1 MESTMAISTV
11 AGYRASQDYS
21 RQRSGE
27 PRKTELPKA
36 ASANAAKEGDAQSL
50 AQGSRTGGSALS
62 LSADAIL
69 VLSSIAPAQVSRSS
83 YYERFF
89 PTRDGFSAAN
99 LAAAVTDPSAQPFSE
114 NRSFAEVAESARTS
128 LNAKYQL
135 MNESGQPYET
145 NSYEGIDSSSAF
157 AELDRRALYAV
168 ASNEGGLFSEREQRI
183 ATSLMSRQQGL
194 AMALYS
200 GPTRL
205 TGEFVH
211 PSMVDR
217 AQSLKSGIRF
227 LDGVSSEEKAG
238 SFAWAEQRATTQR
251 GYETEMAGRGEVPED
266 IDTEHPLA
274 KLIKAALEESEAGPD
289 VAGRGNVE
297 SEADLLRQPWF
308 HGFEDQLDRAV
319 AQTRE
324 LFWRQQTGLG
334 DSVKK

>member
-1 MESTMAISTV
+1 MAISTV

-21 RQRSGE
+21 RQRSAE

-36 ASANAAKEGDAQSL
+36 ASANAARDGDAQSVD
-50 AQGSRTGGSALS
+50 QGSRTGGSAVS

-69 VLSSIAPAQVSRSS
+69 VLSSIAPSQVSRSS

-114 NRSFAEVAESARTS
+114 NRSFAEVAESARAS
-128 LNAKYQL
+128 LNEKYQL

-157 AELDRRALYAV
+157 SELDRRALYAV

-194 AMALYS
+194 GNGALQRPHAADRRVRPS
-200 GPTRL
+200 QHGRSRPIAEVGHPVLGRRKQR
-205 TGEFVH
+205 GE
-211 PSMVDR
+211 SW
-217 AQSLKSGIRF
+217 LIF
-227 LDGVSSEEKAG
+227 LG
-238 SFAWAEQRATTQR
+238 EQRAATQR
-251 GYETEMAGRGEVPED
+251 SYETEMAGRGEVPED

-274 KLIKAALEESEAGPD
+274 KLIKAALEESEDKPD
-289 VAGRGNVE
+289 FASRGNVE
-297 SEADLLRQPWF
+297 LEADLLRQSWF
-308 HGFEDQLDRAV
+308 HGFEDQLDRAI